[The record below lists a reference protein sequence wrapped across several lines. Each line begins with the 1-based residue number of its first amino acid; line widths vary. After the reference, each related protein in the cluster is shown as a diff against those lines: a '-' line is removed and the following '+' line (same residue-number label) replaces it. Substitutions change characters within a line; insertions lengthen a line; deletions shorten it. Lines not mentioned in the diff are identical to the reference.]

1 MSCQESLSDPK
12 GGAFAITPSDSAD
25 LAQGAIALY
34 IGGEGNI
41 KLTTSLGQTVTFVN
55 VGSGSV
61 LPVRT
66 KRVYASG
73 TDATNI
79 VGLY

>member
-1 MSCQESLSDPK
+1 MEPERLSDPK
-12 GGAFAITPSDSAD
+12 GGAFSITPNDDND

-34 IGGEGNI
+34 IGGEGDV
-41 KLTTSLGQTVTFVN
+41 KLTTSLGQTVTFVS
-55 VGSGSV
+55 VGAGSV

-73 TDATNI
+73 TDATYI